1 MAAEDVGREI
11 VAVADEYWSFHRST
25 AQLWNIDRGDVD
37 QIEHWEDLS
46 ADGTR
51 ARIETLGGFARRA
64 AELSRSAVAGDRT
77 LIAAVEFSATS
88 MAALL
93 PYTRDSALV
102 AGPMDALAVMSL
114 LAPAYGLMTAEHGR
128 VT

>member
-1 MAAEDVGREI
+1 MAAEFGREI
-11 VAVADEYWSFHRST
+11 ATLADEYWSFHRST

-64 AELSRSAVAGDRT
+64 AELSRSASPA
-77 LIAAVEFSATS
+77 I
-88 MAALL
+88 
-93 PYTRDSALV
+93 
-102 AGPMDALAVMSL
+102 GP
-114 LAPAYGLMTAEHGR
+114 
-128 VT
+128 